1 MAAELVRHL
10 NAPSW
15 PSPCCLLLGG
25 GERWGCW
32 GKDHAGQR
40 EVSWAA
46 EAARLGMREVGQMQ
60 HLESAGA
67 GRSVSTQT
75 GSMTGECP
83 ESCSLRQPLSLL
95 CASPAVS
102 LRVSCLLFFAC
113 VSSPGCPIPA
123 PGAPPPPSPGSPGPA
138 ALASEVALTPHSLLL
153 FPPRSWS
160 WDFGGSASPK
170 IP

>member
-10 NAPSW
+10 SAPSW
-15 PSPCCLLLGG
+15 PSPSCLLLGG

-60 HLESAGA
+60 NLESAGA

-83 ESCSLRQPLSLL
+83 ESCSRRQPLALL
-95 CASPAVS
+95 CESPAVS
-102 LRVSCLLFFAC
+102 LRVSSCS
-113 VSSPGCPIPA
+113 SSPAFLLSGVPSLPRA
-123 PGAPPPPSPGSPGPA
+123 RPGLRHRDL
-138 ALASEVALTPHSLLL
+138 LARLHWLLKLCSLLTPLYFFSQDVD
-153 FPPRSWS
+153 RR
-160 WDFGGSASPK
+160 A
-170 IP
+170 